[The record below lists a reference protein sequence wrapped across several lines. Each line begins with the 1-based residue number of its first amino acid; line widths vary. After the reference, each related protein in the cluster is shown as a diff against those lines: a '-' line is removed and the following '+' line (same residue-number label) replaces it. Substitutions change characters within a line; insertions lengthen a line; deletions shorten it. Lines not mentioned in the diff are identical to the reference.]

1 MKNVNLTYS
10 FTEFEKINAPIYN
23 SRHIGLMEY
32 PSFLQ
37 FNKTYYLFENDKLT
51 AFRVLAIAFKR
62 SGYNDYCCYLVQL
75 PNQKPT
81 WIESFIT
88 KSSRVF
94 ANQTD
99 MFDYIGGNH
108 QLDLNVKLWFN
119 AKNFF
124 EQFKKFDNN
133 SNFLLDNNL
142 HAEWVWDKTKKLP
155 IKQISR
161 VKHVVITEDSV
172 NISIDLPNGAFATR
186 EECVKNQLNGFII
199 EDFAEDPIEIEITI
213 LPNKPKIHILRFIE
227 D

>member
-37 FNKTYYLFENDKLT
+37 FNKTYYRFDIDKLT
-51 AFRVLAIAFKR
+51 AFRVLAIAFEC
-62 SGYNDYCCYLVQL
+62 SGFNDYTYYLVQL

-81 WIESFIT
+81 WVRSFIT
-88 KSSRVF
+88 KSSIVF
-94 ANQTD
+94 ANQND
-99 MFDYIGGNH
+99 MFEYIGGNY
-108 QLDLNVKLWFN
+108 DLNLNLKLWFH
-119 AKNFF
+119 AKTFF
-124 EQFKKFDNN
+124 ERFENFVHNDN
-133 SNFLLDNNL
+133 LQ
-142 HAEWVWDKTKKLP
+142 AEWTWSKTKNMP
-155 IKQISR
+155 IKQTSR

-172 NISIDLPNGAFATR
+172 NISIDLPNDAFATR

-213 LPNKPKIHILRFIE
+213 LPNKPKIHTLRFIE